1 MSTDHYV
8 ELVQIDEVYSKNV
21 QHLQYLKRLK
31 TDLENEITALT
42 AEIAHAYPRGGTY
55 FDADGREQIVTIRRD
70 LNAPKVDLNLLQ
82 KIDAELAGKIV
93 KFAVDTD
100 KVKEYIERGY
110 FTNTPAEQALTLSY
124 KKPWVQISTKK
135 EIDIDE

>member
-1 MSTDHYV
+1 MSIEYYTDLAV
-8 ELVQIDEVYSKNV
+8 IDDDYAKNFER
-21 QHLQYLKRLK
+21 LAELKRLK
-31 TDLENEITALT
+31 ADIETEISAINLD
-42 AEIAHAYPRGGTY
+42 IAQTYPNGGTY
-55 FDADGREQIVTIRRD
+55 TDRDGRELVVTIRRD
-70 LNAPKVDLNLLQ
+70 QNAPKVDLNLLQ

-135 EIDIDE
+135 ETDIDE